1 MSGGVLGV
9 AGGGAG
15 GRSMVYDPSSL
26 ERCEKAR
33 VVRTGWNE
41 GNASEERRGWGF
53 VFLSIAEFQ
62 PLFDGH

>member
-1 MSGGVLGV
+1 
-9 AGGGAG
+9 
-15 GRSMVYDPSSL
+15 MVYDPSSL